1 MPLPDLLHALHGRD
15 LGYLRMAAG
24 LWGIELEAANVRAAL
39 PQLTL
44 AMLNPELANE
54 IVGTLPAAAQD
65 ALAAL
70 SEAGGLI
77 PWSQFI
83 RTYGEVRSMG
93 AAKRDRERPDL
104 NPRTP
109 AEMLWY
115 YGLIGAAF
123 LDMLPEPQQF
133 AFIPAD
139 LLSLLEIPQQRTS
152 QAFGRGASPG
162 ETEQIF
168 PASDR
173 VLDHACTLLAAL
185 RLGLPLGQILT
196 AGWDIP
202 LENLQALLF
211 AAGLLDANQLP
222 LPEPVRRFLEA
233 PRRQALQQL
242 ASAWL
247 HSPVYN
253 ELRLL
258 PGLTFEGDWSN
269 DALQARQA
277 IMEHLSRLPQDS
289 WWSLAAFI
297 SALRER
303 DPDFQR
309 PAGDYDSW
317 FIRRSGSDQ
326 FLRGFTT
333 WDEVDGEVVRSMI
346 RGPLHWLGFY
356 DLAAPEKDE
365 ATSAFRPST
374 WAADLWMEQPPSS
387 LPVEDGQITVYSS
400 GRLDVPRTLP
410 RAVRY
415 QLARFTAWDGEN
427 EAGYQ
432 YHFTPQALERARQQ
446 GLKATH
452 LLGLLKKHNHGPLPP
467 TLVTA
472 LERWEQHGTEAH
484 LEKVLML
491 RVTRPEILAELRKV
505 RASRFLGE
513 ELSPTVVLLRPGGAE
528 AILQALAE
536 LGYLGESRL
545 GTDV

>member
-39 PQLTL
+39 PQLTQ

-70 SEAGGLI
+70 AEAGGLI

-123 LDMLPEPQQF
+123 LDMPPEPQQF

-139 LLSLLEIPQQRTS
+139 LSSLLEIPQRRAS
-152 QAFGRGASPG
+152 QAFGRAASPG
-162 ETEQIF
+162 ETGYII

-173 VLDHACTLLAAL
+173 ILDHACTLLAAL
-185 RLGLPLGQILT
+185 RIGLPLSQIPT

-202 LENLQALLF
+202 LVNLQALLF
-211 AAGLLDANQLP
+211 AAGLLDANYLP

-233 PRRQALQQL
+233 PRPQALQQL

-247 HSPVYN
+247 HSPTYN

-269 DALQARQA
+269 DAMQARSR
-277 IMEHLSRLPQDS
+277 ILEHLSRLPQDS

-317 FIRRSGSDQ
+317 FIRRSGTDQ

-333 WDEVDGEVVRSMI
+333 WDNVDGEVVRSMI
-346 RGPLHWLGFY
+346 RGPLHWLGFF
-356 DLAAPEKDE
+356 DLAAPEKED
-365 ATSAFRPST
+365 AASAFRPSA
-374 WAADLWMEQPPSS
+374 WAADLWMEQPPTS
-387 LPVEDGQITVYSS
+387 LAIEDGQITAYSS
-400 GRLDVPRTLP
+400 GRLEVPRTLP

-415 QLARFTAWDGEN
+415 QLARFTAWGGES
-427 EAGYQ
+427 ESGYL
-432 YHFTPQALERARQQ
+432 YHFTPQALERAHQQ
-446 GLKATH
+446 GLKASQ
-452 LLGLLKKHNHGPLPP
+452 LLSLLKKHNHGPLPP

-484 LEKVLML
+484 LEKVLLL
-491 RVTRPEILAELRKV
+491 RVSRPEILAELRKV

-513 ELSPTVVLLRPGGAE
+513 ELSPIVVLLRPGGAE